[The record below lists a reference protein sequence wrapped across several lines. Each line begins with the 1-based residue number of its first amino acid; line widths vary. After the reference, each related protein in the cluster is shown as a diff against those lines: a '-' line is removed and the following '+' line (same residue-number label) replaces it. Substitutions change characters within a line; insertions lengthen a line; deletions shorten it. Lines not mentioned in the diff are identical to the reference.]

1 MSNVADK
8 VNNLE
13 PRERALITLVL
24 LAVVFLVWDFTLNS
38 WSSSRLAQQQ
48 QSLNS
53 EVKQLDALQQE
64 RLQLLTEIA
73 EDPNVQKREYIAN
86 MQRQI
91 TELDAQLSELS
102 QGLVDADVLPSV
114 LQDVLAKAPGLSL
127 VSLKTY
133 PVSELGLSVVSQ
145 VTASSNNTIEGGG
158 NDDTGTNVAG
168 ESASTTTA
176 VAQPD
181 NLVTAGVYR
190 HQVDVTVTG
199 RYFDV
204 LAYLNTLESMPWR
217 FYWQH
222 LTYSVTDFPAAS
234 VTIQVY
240 TLSADRGLMG
250 VEG

>member
-1 MSNVADK
+1 MSNIADK
-8 VNNLE
+8 VNQLE

-73 EDPNVQKREYIAN
+73 QDPNVQKREYIAN

-91 TELDAQLSELS
+91 TELDAQLSKLS

-158 NDDTGTNVAG
+158 NDDTGTNVVG

-222 LTYSVTDFPAAS
+222 LTYSVTDFPTAS